1 MAEDLDVLTRSP
13 LRSVWSLPD
22 RVAIDEAGGPQVVR
36 VSPTRLLANLRDIGI
51 PGTETD
57 TALTVL
63 RRRRDIHFDFDGP
76 FVEFAAAAD
85 LEVAVGTL
93 AERGVATTPPALHII
108 VRRAAA
114 GWWDV
119 AVPRAQAS
127 VVLAAHALRHA
138 AKVTGS
144 YDSTAVHAQLTDSE
158 WAALLTY
165 LANPGTD
172 QLPVEVEVDE
182 RAGLGAPAPPVTFA
196 REGPWRI
203 TADLAGHPLLPRI
216 ADIAGEWVQRG
227 RHRTPRAP
235 ISPAGLLSTHA
246 DNIGEVLAALRAA
259 SIEVSP
265 HPPPPTTSLTPRR
278 APGWTRPTA
287 AGRLHTYQKRAATF
301 AARHNLNALI
311 CDQMGLG
318 KTAEAVAAAE
328 ASGVSHTLIVAPASA
343 RMVWDAEIA
352 AWGSGGRVHHVTD
365 TLTPAIPDD
374 ARWVVV
380 TWDQMIVRAQKLS
393 LPPHPDRA
401 RSAEIVWRSEEVD
414 EATIAERLARPESIP
429 AKVTV
434 SRPLAPETISALP
447 ETLRVGAERINTR
460 LASPLTAELLRWGP
474 DLVVADECH
483 RALHRD
489 TKRSQALDAL
499 ASAAWPTGERHLL
512 LLSGTPA
519 RNSASEPEALL
530 RLLDPGIARPDRKLS
545 KAEIGAYL
553 AAVMIRRVAE
563 DVFDE
568 LPEVVRQRWPLPPTD
583 FSAEQARRYAHY
595 AETRDAEHTLW
606 SKAYDSSR
614 AKTEAGRRAEA
625 DQETLGLH
633 SAARRLLGVAKA
645 HEPALTDL
653 ICEAVAEHGGGGV
666 VVFAHHLE
674 AISTLVSTLVARK
687 LRVGT
692 IAGATSAHER
702 ARLAKAFAGGSYDVL
717 VCGIS
722 VAEAYSLPSARVGIF
737 VELDPVPTAMQQAE
751 RRLIRPAAERH
762 PVHMIYV
769 VSLVD
774 DSMDPETLRTA
785 DAKLADIAGVVPRAG
800 DLAATPDVPPPPPP
814 PLPNAP
820 WGLRPDGRPRKR
832 PAGPGRPP
840 LAPEERA
847 ARRRE
852 SARRWREAHR
862 GIYAD
867 YSREY
872 RQRRRAEAGGDS
884 PL

>member
-1 MAEDLDVLTRSP
+1 
-13 LRSVWSLPD
+13 
-22 RVAIDEAGGPQVVR
+22 
-36 VSPTRLLANLRDIGI
+36 
-51 PGTETD
+51 
-57 TALTVL
+57 
-63 RRRRDIHFDFDGP
+63 
-76 FVEFAAAAD
+76 
-85 LEVAVGTL
+85 
-93 AERGVATTPPALHII
+93 
-108 VRRAAA
+108 
-114 GWWDV
+114 
-119 AVPRAQAS
+119 
-127 VVLAAHALRHA
+127 
-138 AKVTGS
+138 
-144 YDSTAVHAQLTDSE
+144 
-158 WAALLTY
+158 
-165 LANPGTD
+165 
-172 QLPVEVEVDE
+172 
-182 RAGLGAPAPPVTFA
+182 
-196 REGPWRI
+196 
-203 TADLAGHPLLPRI
+203 LLPRI

-235 ISPAGLLSTHA
+235 ISPAGLLSTHV
-246 DNIGEVLAALRAA
+246 DNIVEVLAALRAA
-259 SIEVSP
+259 CIEVSP
-265 HPPPPTTSLTPRR
+265 LPPPPTTSLTPRR

-287 AGRLHTYQKRAATF
+287 AGLRLHPYQKRAATF
-301 AARHNLNALI
+301 AAQHDMNALI

-328 ASGVSHTLIVAPASA
+328 ASGVSRALIVAPASA

-352 AWGSGGRVHHVTD
+352 AWGSGGGVHHVTD
-365 TLTPAIPDD
+365 TLTPAIPDGT
-374 ARWVVV
+374 RWVVV

-429 AKVTV
+429 PKVTV

-447 ETLRVGAERINTR
+447 ETLRSAAERINTR
-460 LASPLTAELLRWGP
+460 LASPLTAELVRWGP

-483 RALHRD
+483 RALHRR

-499 ASAAWPTGERHLL
+499 ASAAWPTGRRHLL

-530 RLLDPGIARPDRKLS
+530 RLLDPGIARPDRRLS
-545 KAEIGAYL
+545 KSEIGAYL

-568 LPEVVRQRWPLPPTD
+568 LPEVVRQRWPLAPTNISD
-583 FSAEQARRYAHY
+583 EQAERYAQY
-595 AETRDAEHTLW
+595 AETRDTEHTLW
-606 SKAYDSSR
+606 AKAYDSSK

-625 DQETLGLH
+625 DQAALGVH
-633 SAARRLLGVAKA
+633 SIARRLLGVAKA
-645 HEPALTDL
+645 HEPALADL
-653 ICEAVAEHGGGGV
+653 ICEAAEEHGGGGV

-674 AISTLVSTLVARK
+674 AISILVSTLVARK
-687 LRVGT
+687 LTVGT
-692 IAGATSAHER
+692 ITGATSAAER

-737 VELDPVPTAMQQAE
+737 VEPDPVPAAMQQAE

-774 DSMDPETLRTA
+774 DSMDPETLATA

-800 DLAATPDVPPPPPP
+800 DLAVTPDVPPPP
-814 PLPNAP
+814 PNAP

-852 SARRWREAHR
+852 SARLWREAHR
-862 GIYAD
+862 GVYAD

-872 RQRRRAEAGGDS
+872 RQRRKAEAS
-884 PL
+884 PSDPNPPRG